1 MVASKRTPI
10 SASHPIQTAVDG
22 LDMIENVQSIF
33 GGRRSASMMMDG
45 TGARKYGRS
54 AFEAHDGKRPF
65 CVRTLRLIFVH
76 D

>member
-10 SASHPIQTAVDG
+10 SASHAIQTAVDG

-33 GGRRSASMMMDG
+33 GGTRCCQYDDG
-45 TGARKYGRS
+45 WCGRPEVRRS